1 MNGGPLAC
9 RSERIEAVVEQMQD
23 EDGYTEFKSTPI
35 KKEPANRY
43 LPGELLLLK
52 INKAAKKAKAK
63 ERARREK
70 EREEERPP
78 LNMEIIQKSLN
89 DIVNQ
94 F

>member
-1 MNGGPLAC
+1 MTGGGPLAC
-9 RSERIEAVVEQMQD
+9 RSERIEAKVEQMED
-23 EDGYTEFKSTPI
+23 EEGCTEYRVI

-43 LPGELLLLK
+43 LPGERLLLK

-70 EREEERPP
+70 EQEEERPP
-78 LNMEIIQKSLN
+78 LDMEIIQRSLS